1 MRTCGHNT
9 AQYRCDTCVEDVR
22 RQLPRFPLQ
31 LMRGAV
37 GPVAIPWPVA
47 ERAWAVYAQLHGTSQ
62 SVERLAERGGFNWGE
77 MDLYLPGWRELARRP
92 PVPQPPAARGTG
104 LFIVVEGGDGAG
116 KSELLRGLAQALKA
130 DGHQVVLTAEP
141 STGPTGQ
148 QLRAL
153 LADPEAAQA
162 TSPAEWALL
171 FAADRLHHL
180 RTVVRPALAAGFLV
194 LSSRYTLSSLAY
206 QGPAL
211 GMEWVE
217 VVNAHAQAPDLL
229 LFVDTPPEVGLA
241 RLAGQR
247 EADAF
252 ETLERARAA
261 AAGYAQALARVE
273 ASGGTVHRLDGT
285 LIVEELVERAR
296 ALVPRLPLLRKGK
309 GAGLGEMLE
318 PTCDHD
324 VQPVPGDEDWG
335 RCVRCREE
343 GFPLT
348 ERSAYGDVKC
358 RTCKDTGLVP
368 CLFEKPGQLFG
379 DRACPAE
386 GCQAGRDAT

>member
-1 MRTCGHNT
+1 MKVC
-9 AQYRCDTCVEDVR
+9 E
-22 RQLPRFPLQ
+22 RQMRFPDAPACSEPWVFSEAGI
-31 LMRGAV
+31 RGGCVLPPA
-37 GPVAIPWPVA
+37 P
-47 ERAWAVYAQLHGTSQ
+47 
-62 SVERLAERGGFNWGE
+62 VERWCGACR
-77 MDLYLPGWRELARRP
+77 A
-92 PVPQPPAARGTG
+92 QG
-104 LFIVVEGGDGAG
+104 LLVVVEGGDGAG
-116 KSELLRGLAQALKA
+116 KTALLRGLAQALKA

-153 LADPEAAQA
+153 LADPEAARA

-180 RTVVRPALAAGFLV
+180 RTVVQPARAAGFLV

-217 VVNAHAQAPDLL
+217 AVNVHAPAPDLL
-229 LFVDTPPEVGLA
+229 LFIDTPPEVGLA

-285 LIVEELVERAR
+285 QSVEELVERAR
-296 ALVPRLPLLRKGK
+296 GLVSRLPLLRKGK
-309 GAGLGEMLE
+309 GARVEELLE
-318 PTCDHD
+318 PTTCDHD

-348 ERSAYGDVKC
+348 DRAAYGDVTC
-358 RTCKDTGLVP
+358 RTCKDTGVVP
-368 CLFEKPGQLFG
+368 CLFEEPGQLFG
-379 DRACPAE
+379 DRACPVE
-386 GCQAGRDAT
+386 GCQAGRDAR